1 MRVTTQH
8 ANICDMKF
16 IADAMCGKLARW
28 LRILGYDVRYD
39 ASLDDDDLV
48 EMALEEDRVLLT
60 RDAKMLLRR
69 HLPTHLLIASDD
81 WKEQLAQVVQQF
93 GLDTVSRRFSRCVD
107 CNEPLVPIEKTEAR
121 YRVPSHV
128 FDAHD
133 AFYTCPQCRKVFWA
147 GSHIERGRKV
157 LDSLF
162 N

>member
-1 MRVTTQH
+1 
-8 ANICDMKF
+8 MKF

-28 LRILGYDVRYD
+28 LRIVGYDVRYD

-48 EMALEEDRVLLT
+48 EIALEEDRVLLT

-69 HLPTHLLIASDD
+69 DLPPHLLIVSDD
-81 WKEQLAQVVQQF
+81 WKEQLAQVVQHF
-93 GLDTVSRRFSRCVD
+93 GLDTVSYRFSRCVD
-107 CNEPLVPIEKTEAR
+107 CNEPLIPIGKAEVQ
-121 YRVPSHV
+121 YRVPSYI

-133 AFYTCPQCRKVFWA
+133 TFYTCPQCRKVFWV

-162 N
+162 TAEAAGN